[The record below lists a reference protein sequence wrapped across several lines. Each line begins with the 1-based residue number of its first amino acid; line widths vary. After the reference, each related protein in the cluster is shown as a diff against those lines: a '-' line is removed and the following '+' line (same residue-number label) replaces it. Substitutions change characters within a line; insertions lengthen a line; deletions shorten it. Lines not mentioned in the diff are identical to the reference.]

1 MFKAMYEEVHA
12 PFEERAEQIQKV
24 RNFIADNR
32 NRFLELL
39 TQIATYRS
47 AESEIQSTLNA
58 LDGALNEV
66 EKHRP
71 PRIENLAVFMP
82 SNVILYSY
90 ALYLIIPSLYV
101 NTIQFRSSSHV
112 LEPMKELHEL
122 IQSVADLPIEM
133 RVVSQREFISETVL
147 KSKAVVF
154 TGTYKNA
161 EKIKLQLK
169 KDQLYMFF
177 GQGINP
183 FIIGNEADLSKAVN
197 DIVDIR
203 LFNSGQDCMGPDML
217 FVHEAVCEEFLTKL
231 KAKLESLKFGL
242 RTDSQADY
250 SPIYYT
256 DVLTDIGKYLLEHQN
271 TILYGGM
278 IDYKTS
284 TIHPTILKSHI
295 EDGIRP
301 IEFFSPIFNVIEYR
315 DEQQLKD
322 LLDISFYRERSMGA
336 SVYGCSSMIEF
347 LKKKHTVTVE
357 CTLGDI
363 ENGNEPFGGYGAMAN
378 YIVYQGEME
387 TRPILISEVIASY
400 LSQEEQSEE
409 S

>member
-1 MFKAMYEEVHA
+1 MYEKVHA
-12 PFEERAEQIQKV
+12 PFEERAEQIIKI

-32 NRFLELL
+32 HRFLELL

-47 AESEIQSTLNA
+47 AESEIQSTINA
-58 LDGALNEV
+58 LDGAFDEV

-71 PRIENLAVFMP
+71 PRVESMAVFMP

-90 ALYLIIPSLYV
+90 ALYLLIPSLYT
-101 NTIQFRSSSHV
+101 NRISFRSSSHV
-112 LEPMKELHEL
+112 LEQMKELHQL
-122 IQSVADLPIEM
+122 ISSVVDLPIEM
-133 RVVSQREFISETVL
+133 KIASQREFMQETVL
-147 KSKAVVF
+147 QSKVVVF

-183 FIIGNEADLSKAVN
+183 FIIGKEAHLEKAVN

-217 FVHEAVCEEFLTKL
+217 FVHESVCKEFLALLEEKL
-231 KAKLESLKFGL
+231 GSLTFGL
-242 RTDSQADY
+242 RTDANADY

-256 DVLTDIGKYLLEHQN
+256 DILTEIGEYLKNHQGN
-271 TILYGGM
+271 ILYGGT
-278 IDYKTS
+278 IDYRTS

-295 EDGIRP
+295 KDGLRP
-301 IEFFSPIFNVIEYR
+301 IEFFSPIFNVIEYE

-336 SVYGCSSMIEF
+336 SVYGCPSMIEF

-357 CTLGDI
+357 CTMGDV

-378 YIVYQGEME
+378 YIVYQGKME
-387 TRPILISEVIASY
+387 TRPILISEVVASY
-400 LSQEEQSEE
+400 LSQEKQSGE
-409 S
+409 